1 MAYRRDTGN
10 EEATA
15 LTRSNVCL
23 TRRQGFLT
31 RGIESPTRRIKLL
44 NPEPADPFIPDP
56 REQAREYFAPRS
68 T

>member
-1 MAYRRDTGN
+1 MAYLRGTGN
-10 EEATA
+10 KEATG
-15 LTRSNVCL
+15 LTRRNVFL

-44 NPEPADPFIPDP
+44 NPEPADTFIPDP